1 LFDSEATAPPPSDAM
16 TLARMLSRS
25 ASLLQARGCGIL
37 LWAEDKNQ
45 LTAMAPFA
53 GLEDE
58 EVERLKFP
66 VGGAALGAVVRQDR
80 PILLS
85 DLSDS
90 QLDVVQFRE
99 MGVKNVLGVPLALER
114 RNETN
119 EVIDR
124 NVMGICCA
132 FDKHYGRDFEPE
144 DARLLAMM
152 ARQVSAVLVTSRLY
166 WQAVERT
173 KTVMATLESMAVG
186 LIAISLNQTITQAN
200 AVARDAFRLDQEA
213 VGRLYTEVIPNDH
226 MRQVVADSFERQ
238 ESQAREIVVPGE
250 DGERHHIFRVQS
262 EPIVSEDARPLG
274 WVIVLEDI
282 TDIREAERMMAAFV
296 DRASHERRTPLTSI
310 KGFVATLLQAGEGG
324 FDWETQAEFLDIV
337 DTEAERLGQLI
348 DDLLNVARL
357 QNGRGLDFRFEP
369 VDLEVLVQ
377 RVVRL
382 QSKSS
387 YVRGHEI
394 AVTMEGLPAVMADEG
409 KVEQVLNNL
418 LSNALKYSPN
428 GGTVSI
434 KGKVDG
440 DGVLISISDQGMGIP
455 KEQIPRMFQQFFRVE
470 GSHMLGI
477 KGTGL
482 GLYLV
487 KHLIEGHGGRIWVE
501 SEFGQ
506 GSTFLVWLPKEGPP
520 ALGEAKRFEGSGP
533 GGTPGGNGR

>member
-1 LFDSEATAPPPSDAM
+1 MFDTETMAPPSDAT
-16 TLARMLSRS
+16 TLARMLNRS
-25 ASLLQARGCGIL
+25 ASLLQAHGCGVL
-37 LWAEDKNQ
+37 LWDEQKNH
-45 LTAMAPFA
+45 LTAMAPFH
-53 GLEDE
+53 GLNDE
-58 EVERLKFP
+58 QIARLEFP
-66 VGGAALGAVVRQDR
+66 VGASALGAVVRQDR
-80 PILLS
+80 PVFLS
-85 DLSDS
+85 ELSDS
-90 QLDVVQFRE
+90 QLDVVQFRQ
-99 MGVKNVLGVPLALER
+99 MGIRNVLAVPLALER

-132 FDKHYGRDFEPE
+132 FDKHYGKDFDQE
-144 DARLLAMM
+144 DARLLSMM
-152 ARQVSAVLVTSRLY
+152 ARQISAVLVTSRLY

-186 LIAISLNQTITQAN
+186 LIAISLNQMITQAN
-200 AVARDAFRLDQEA
+200 AVARQAFHLGQEA
-213 VGRLYTEVIPNDH
+213 VGRLYTEVIPNED
-226 MRQVVADSFERQ
+226 MCRVIADSFDRQ
-238 ESQAREIVVPGE
+238 ESQAREIVVKGQEGE
-250 DGERHHIFRVQS
+250 KHRIFRVQS

-296 DRASHERRTPLTSI
+296 DMVSHELRTPLTSI
-310 KGFVATLLQAGEGG
+310 RGFVATLLQAGEGS

-337 DTEAERLGQLI
+337 DTEAERLGQMI

-357 QNGRGLDFRFEP
+357 QNGRGLQFSFQP
-369 VDLEVLVQ
+369 VDLRILID

-387 YVRGHEI
+387 YIRGHEI
-394 AVTMEGLPAVMADEG
+394 VVNTEEMPAVMADEA
-409 KVEQVLNNL
+409 KVEQILNNL

-428 GGTVSI
+428 GGTI
-434 KGKVDG
+434 TITGRVDG
-440 DGVLISISDQGMGIP
+440 DGVLISVADQGMGIP
-455 KEQIPRMFQQFFRVE
+455 KEQLPRMFQQFFRVE

-501 SEFGQ
+501 SEFGK
-506 GSTFLVWLPKEGPP
+506 GSTFYFWLPTEGPP
-520 ALGEAKRFEGSGP
+520 AVQEATPVSGSAAAVD
-533 GGTPGGNGR
+533 GNGR